1 MRERF
6 SIRSFIHIVAPPI
19 LYTLIMEICGI
30 LMTFSVILR
39 GFFGASGVFSME
51 GMGIAAT
58 AAAAVINIPILWIM
72 MGRDESR
79 YPSDYRYEKTKTW
92 RLLYAGALGFFAA
105 AGMNRLLAMLEIDR
119 LFPGY
124 ESTEAALAAVGFW
137 PQIIIV
143 GLLVPVAEELLF
155 RGVVYERVKRFM
167 PVAAAAVFCSLF
179 FGVWHGNVTQGIYAF
194 ILGLM
199 MVYVKE
205 RYKTLLAPVLFHMCA
220 NIFAVL
226 LTKADAFSEVVTIS
240 ELFPAFLVL
249 EFAVC
254 IVISWRI
261 EEDVHPKKVK
271 KNREWHRE
279 EEPVD
284 RI

>member
-1 MRERF
+1 
-6 SIRSFIHIVAPPI
+6 
-19 LYTLIMEICGI
+19 
-30 LMTFSVILR
+30 
-39 GFFGASGVFSME
+39 
-51 GMGIAAT
+51 
-58 AAAAVINIPILWIM
+58 
-72 MGRDESR
+72 
-79 YPSDYRYEKTKTW
+79 
-92 RLLYAGALGFFAA
+92 
-105 AGMNRLLAMLEIDR
+105 
-119 LFPGY
+119 
-124 ESTEAALAAVGFW
+124 
-137 PQIIIV
+137 
-143 GLLVPVAEELLF
+143 
-155 RGVVYERVKRFM
+155 
-167 PVAAAAVFCSLF
+167 
-179 FGVWHGNVTQGIYAF
+179 
-194 ILGLM
+194 

-271 KNREWHRE
+271 KNREWHK